1 MDNEDVVHMHR
12 EYYSAIKRNE
22 IGSCVEM
29 GMDPE
34 TAIQS
39 EGSWKEKIEHCI
51 LMHIWGILKNWY
63 RQFYLQDRRG
73 EQTKAENNYMDN
85 KWKSGRWDELGDRL
99 TYIHC

>member
-1 MDNEDVVHMHR
+1 MFIAAIFTIIAQTWRHPKCPSTEAWIKKMWYICTR

-39 EGSWKEKIEHCI
+39 EGSWKEKNEYCI
-51 LMHIWGILKNWY
+51 LMHIRGI
-63 RQFYLQDRRG
+63 
-73 EQTKAENNYMDN
+73 
-85 KWKSGRWDELGDRL
+85 
-99 TYIHC
+99 